1 MLFNA
6 FSFFTLLFVKN
17 KFSYFTFLYLNKT
30 ANRNCKYKCIRL
42 VSVRSVFFNRAVFLM
57 ESTLN
62 IIIIIKRD
70 DLLLILN
77 VLFNECL

>member
-1 MLFNA
+1 MLFSA
-6 FSFFTLLFVKN
+6 FSFLHYCLLKN

-30 ANRNCKYKCIRL
+30 ANRNCKDKCISH

-57 ESTLN
+57 ES
-62 IIIIIKRD
+62 IIHMIKRD

-77 VLFNECL
+77 VLFN

>member
-17 KFSYFTFLYLNKT
+17 KFSYFTFLDLNKT
-30 ANRNCKYKCIRL
+30 ANRNCKDKCISR
-42 VSVRSVFFNRAVFLM
+42 VRSVFFNRAVFLM
-57 ESTLN
+57 ESIIN
-62 IIIIIKRD
+62 IIIKID

>member
-17 KFSYFTFLYLNKT
+17 KFSYFTFLDLNKT
-30 ANRNCKYKCIRL
+30 ANRNCKDKCISR
-42 VSVRSVFFNRAVFLM
+42 VSVRSVFFNKAVFLM
-57 ESTLN
+57 ESIIN
-62 IIIIIKRD
+62 IIIKID